1 MVEITACYI
10 PAVSSI
16 SWLKICITP
25 PLICPLIY
33 GHINFTPNQCLC
45 IKIKIKRSVGL
56 NFEIVW
62 AYRVIYF
69 LVKSRF
75 FEIKCILWAKIILY
89 KDFRI
94 SVCKKEVVLALRRN
108 FILALAVI
116 RMCQLRPAIGN
127 MVPHQI

>member
-1 MVEITACYI
+1 MNEFQRICESRRSNNTC
-10 PAVSSI
+10 VSNFCESVI
-16 SWLKICITP
+16 MFSSGRDHSMLHTGCQFYQLTEAHHVHICITP

-45 IKIKIKRSVGL
+45 IKIKIKRSVVL

-75 FEIKCILWAKIILY
+75 FDIKCILWAKIILY
-89 KDFRI
+89 KVGFPN
-94 SVCKKEVVLALRRN
+94 VC
-108 FILALAVI
+108 
-116 RMCQLRPAIGN
+116 M
-127 MVPHQI
+127 